1 MSMTDYTTSYD
12 RLVDTMAKALYP
24 WFTGVYSNPEKTS
37 RKIAEDIVDQVL
49 AELT

>member
-1 MSMTDYTTSYD
+1 MTDYTDSQD
-12 RLVDTMAKALYP
+12 RLVDIAAEALYP
-24 WFTGVYSNPEKTS
+24 WLKVAYSNPEKTS